1 MHRNIFHYSLLFL
14 ILYFV
19 IGILEKIVVI
29 LFSFFSRVF
38 VFVNLKQKFLLV
50 ILTKSIEK
58 LNTSSIIDK
67 KETNI
72 MYRLTYEKHASTIQN
87 FFASFCY
94 IKQREL
100 IIVINLR
107 SNIYICIPFPFGLL
121 INR

>member
-72 MYRLTYEKHASTIQN
+72 MYRLTYKKHTSTIQN
-87 FFASFCY
+87 FFASFNY